1 LGARVESEA
10 VADAGPLIHLTEI
23 GCLYLLA
30 IFDALHVPDAVW
42 RETVGS
48 GRVPEDALLGLGT
61 VQRHTVPRTK
71 LMRFTR
77 ANGLEAI
84 HDGERESLCV
94 CQQIGVSV
102 LLTDDLAVRE
112 ASKRHGLTP
121 VGSLGIA
128 ARAYWM
134 GRLSLT
140 DVECFMT
147 DLYDV
152 STLFVTRAIV
162 NLAIEQLRSLRGRVE
177 PPHIAHGNYRRL
189 RSGTPR
195 HGIIRLPRPRL

>member
-1 LGARVESEA
+1 LGAGVESES

-61 VQRHTVPRTK
+61 IQRHTLPRTK

-112 ASKRHGLTP
+112 ASKRLRLTP
-121 VGSLGIA
+121 VGSLGIV
-128 ARAYWM
+128 ARAYRM
-134 GRLSLT
+134 GRLSLA
-140 DVECFMT
+140 EAERKMEA
-147 DLYDV
+147 LYDV
-152 STLFVTRAIV
+152 STLYVTRTIV
-162 NLAIEQLRSLRGRVE
+162 HLAIEEL
-177 PPHIAHGNYRRL
+177 H
-189 RSGTPR
+189 R
-195 HGIIRLPRPRL
+195 HPLP